1 TIGPAEADKVIAQLK
16 PRLVIPMHFKS
27 KVNEGWPIGTL
38 DDCLKGK
45 TGTKRVGPTATI
57 TAATLPAGTEVWCL
71 V

>member
-1 TIGPAEADKVIAQLK
+1 
-16 PRLVIPMHFKS
+16 VIPMHFKT
-27 KVNEGWPIGTL
+27 KVNESWPIGTL

-57 TAATLPAGTEVWCL
+57 TAAALPARTEVWCL